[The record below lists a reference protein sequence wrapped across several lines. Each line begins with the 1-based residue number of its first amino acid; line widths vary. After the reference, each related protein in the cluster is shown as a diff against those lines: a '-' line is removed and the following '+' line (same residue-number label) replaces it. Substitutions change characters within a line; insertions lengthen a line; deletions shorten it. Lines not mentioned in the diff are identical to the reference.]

1 MEIIKENCYRQTHY
15 VHKPISLKCKTL
27 SQVDTFVKGYQTSH
41 TRKL

>member
-27 SQVDTFVKGYQTSH
+27 SA
-41 TRKL
+41 KLYLKLIPL